1 VAQSLYHF
9 YTGEEI
15 LAYRFTGIA
24 VRGSIEMGLHR
35 RSTWLRTSGIFP
47 GELQRSWALKLF
59 WCVYIADRRWSL
71 GTGMPFALQD
81 SDIDTEMPEAVGLS
95 KSPSE
100 PSNVDIFR
108 MNQMAIS

>member
-1 VAQSLYHF
+1 
-9 YTGEEI
+9 
-15 LAYRFTGIA
+15 
-24 VRGSIEMGLHR
+24 
-35 RSTWLRTSGIFP
+35 
-47 GELQRSWALKLF
+47 
-59 WCVYIADRRWSL
+59 
-71 GTGMPFALQD
+71 MPFALQD